1 MTLGNKDKST
11 GKKDCCELQKELMSL
26 ITESD
31 LEDLWKHQNPNG
43 RLCTHLHGRTNT
55 YFHIDRPNT
64 STNLRVRVKID
75 HEINTFSNNF
85 QTILIIENQ
94 QTLKGG
100 KATGY

>member
-11 GKKDCCELQKELMSL
+11 GKKDFCELQKELMSL

-64 STNLRVRVKID
+64 STNLRVGVK
-75 HEINTFSNNF
+75 T
-85 QTILIIENQ
+85 T
-94 QTLKGG
+94 K
-100 KATGY
+100 